1 MILHRIFVAVVVR
14 INSRAT
20 WKGSRR
26 SSNNYS
32 LPLGST
38 IYALDLCCS
47 IWQLGHVAL
56 KHLKCGCFELR
67 CVVNDT
73 SIQIRLQRLSIR
85 KGCKK
90 SIKNFMN
97 NVLYGLHVD
106 YMIILGTI
114 LFLEFNTLELI
125 IIINFTFSFD
135 FLNMATRNLKLR
147 MWLEFYCYWKPPFW
161 TQDLS

>member
-1 MILHRIFVAVVVR
+1 
-14 INSRAT
+14 
-20 WKGSRR
+20 
-26 SSNNYS
+26 
-32 LPLGST
+32 
-38 IYALDLCCS
+38 
-47 IWQLGHVAL
+47 
-56 KHLKCGCFELR
+56 
-67 CVVNDT
+67 
-73 SIQIRLQRLSIR
+73 
-85 KGCKK
+85 
-90 SIKNFMN
+90 MN

-161 TQDLS
+161 T